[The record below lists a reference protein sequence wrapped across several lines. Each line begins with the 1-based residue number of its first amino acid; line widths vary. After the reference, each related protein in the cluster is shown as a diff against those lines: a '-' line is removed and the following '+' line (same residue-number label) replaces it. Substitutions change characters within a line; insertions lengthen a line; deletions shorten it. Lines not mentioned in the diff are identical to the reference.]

1 MKDSSEGS
9 GMFAK
14 AQRSRVYYLVNSW
27 KIPPGGADDQLATG
41 SGSILLT
48 LWGVPFGTNS
58 MSSGVIATP
67 TRS

>member
-1 MKDSSEGS
+1 MKDSNEGS
-9 GMFAK
+9 GMFTK
-14 AQRSRVYYLVNSW
+14 AQRSRVYSLVNSL

-41 SGSILLT
+41 SGSILT
-48 LWGVPFGTNS
+48 LWGVPFGTNI